1 MVPQSRPAPA
11 ASRATQSPLREGA
24 TRKVWAVAAGSAE
37 GVFRTQRDAV
47 RFALSE
53 GGSIQTIRYLSHA
66 LDPSWYRPSAND
78 NDTAAR

>member
-11 ASRATQSPLREGA
+11 ATAHTFLVAPSRKGLWVARE
-24 TRKVWAVAAGSAE
+24 AAGSAE